1 MTPVLLPKPKEKDH
15 FEVRRQVILLR
26 QSMSQFLKDYSKTH
40 PEAKKAYCINQQSLS
55 KELRKMLLWQFVVA
69 IMIEL
74 FQRVS
79 LHYRLYLL
87 CCPFYILKLLIQFI
101 LSTCLV
107 APYKII
113 LKQPR

>member
-79 LHYRLYLL
+79 LHYRLYLFML
-87 CCPFYILKLLIQFI
+87 SLLHTQITYSVHFI
-101 LSTCLV
+101 NLFSRT
-107 APYKII
+107 I
-113 LKQPR
+113 